1 MRWIVER
8 PANTG
13 GRSRCDRCAIT
24 PDARVRP
31 THVANVICML
41 LTIELPLLVAQA
53 MEEADD
59 DLADVG
65 QVAFEGRLRRRV
77 RQAALEADAEV
88 CRHRHELPAGVKPVS
103 RAHVRKCTES

>member
-1 MRWIVER
+1 MRWVVER

-41 LTIELPLLVAQA
+41 LTIELPLLVAQVQSA
-53 MEEADD
+53 RAIMDREPNCHREPLRPGVHDADRS
-59 DLADVG
+59 VS
-65 QVAFEGRLRRRV
+65 V
-77 RQAALEADAEV
+77 R
-88 CRHRHELPAGVKPVS
+88 
-103 RAHVRKCTES
+103 